1 MENNEEMITIPRAE
15 YEAQKQ
21 QILKLEQQVSLLME
35 AMRLNRHKR
44 FGASSE
50 KTEDESAEQLNFLF
64 NEAEVYAEKTAEEP
78 ATVVTAYK
86 RRKKQEYT
94 LNNLPE
100 GVATE
105 LVEHRLEGENLVC
118 PKCGDTMTE
127 IGKEVVKT
135 LKIIPAKVVVEEHH
149 YFTYTC
155 QRCNRESTETPVV
168 KAPKEKNIIS
178 GSFATPE
185 AIAHIMTQKFVMGS
199 PLYRQEQEINRQGI
213 QLSRQTMSNWILKV
227 TEDYLTP
234 VYKQLHKEQLKR
246 DVLHADETTLQ
257 VLHEP
262 GKAPQSES
270 YMWLYRT
277 SGDTDKPIVLYEYQ
291 PGRGAKHP
299 KEFLAGYK
307 GYLHTDGYQGYH
319 SLPEDITVVGCWAHA
334 RRKFDEAVKS
344 LPKGKAKGS
353 SASQG
358 LAYCNLLFE
367 IEQGLAEKTAKERYN
382 ERLKQAK
389 PVLDAMFAWAN
400 SKTAAPKS
408 ALGKAFTY
416 LNEQWPYL
424 TNYLK
429 DGRLELSNNRAERS
443 IKPFVIDRKNFLF
456 ANTPKGAKGSAI
468 MFSLIQT
475 AIENGLDPYQYLTWL
490 LKNTNKADLKNPDMP
505 EKLLPWNAPAGCRTK

>member
-1 MENNEEMITIPRAE
+1 MVTISRAE
-15 YEAQKQ
+15 YEEKNARLASQDERISRLES
-21 QILKLEQQVSLLME
+21 QIELLTE
-35 AMRLNRHKR
+35 ALRLARHKR

-50 KTEDESAEQLNFLF
+50 KTDESFMEQLSFLF
-64 NEAEVYAEKTAEEP
+64 NEAEVFSTAEKGEP
-78 ATVVTAYK
+78 EATDGAGHK
-86 RRKKQEYT
+86 RHKKHTYT
-94 LNNLPE
+94 LDTIPE
-100 GVATE
+100 GIPTKQ
-105 LVEHRLEGENLVC
+105 VEHRLEGEDLVC
-118 PKCGDTMTE
+118 PQCGDTMTE

-135 LKIIPAKVVVEEHH
+135 LEIIPAQYIVREDI
-149 YFTYTC
+149 YYTYAC
-155 QRCNRESTETPVV
+155 KSCSENADEGCETPVV
-168 KAPKEKNIIS
+168 KAPREKNIIP

-199 PLYRQEQEINRQGI
+199 PLYRQEQEINRQGV

-234 VYKQLHKEQLKR
+234 VYKQLHKELLKR

-319 SLPEDITVVGCWAHA
+319 SLPEDITVVGCW
-334 RRKFDEAVKS
+334 
-344 LPKGKAKGS
+344 
-353 SASQG
+353 
-358 LAYCNLLFE
+358 
-367 IEQGLAEKTAKERYN
+367 
-382 ERLKQAK
+382 
-389 PVLDAMFAWAN
+389 
-400 SKTAAPKS
+400 
-408 ALGKAFTY
+408 
-416 LNEQWPYL
+416 
-424 TNYLK
+424 LK